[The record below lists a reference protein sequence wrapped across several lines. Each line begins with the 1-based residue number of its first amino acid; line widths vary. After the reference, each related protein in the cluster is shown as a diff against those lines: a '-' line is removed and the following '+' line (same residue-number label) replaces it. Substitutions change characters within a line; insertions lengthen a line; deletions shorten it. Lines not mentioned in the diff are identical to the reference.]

1 MKRIVLLFGIAIG
14 IATGASAPAHAQ
26 RSGSLQVTA
35 HVVDT
40 RESWAGLTSARN
52 LASHLANFGSSSQ
65 ADVSTPLANISIQLA
80 AGAGALDRPR
90 RAAVTINYLRL

>member
-1 MKRIVLLFGIAIG
+1 MKRIVLLFGIVIG
-14 IATGASAPAHAQ
+14 IATAASAPAHAQ

-52 LASHLANFGSSSQ
+52 VVSQLANFGSSSP
-65 ADVSTPLANISIQLA
+65 ADANTALANISIQLA
-80 AGAGALDRPR
+80 YVAGALDRPR
-90 RAAVTINYLRL
+90 AAAVTINYLRL